1 MIIILDKNSEDIKSI
16 YTTVENRFADIFF
29 FDVDFLNQLKE
40 KGEVLG
46 NNFSGIFFSWLAKG
60 KIEYDPESILA
71 DFKSKIGENLP
82 TQKITDSEKRDV
94 WIKTNYNFICNK
106 RYYNSTNDL
115 YHKALELRLLYS
127 VIELITTY
135 FSFRN
140 IPWRGEKNAV
150 KYFEQNDPDF
160 YSVFQEYSKSHSLE
174 QKMKYYEALFNK
186 IFFGEY
192 RKWEE
197 DFVVPIS
204 NKQNVNDKKLEEFW
218 NDLVK

>member
-1 MIIILDKNSEDIKSI
+1 MNVFSYESIRCVRLQNHFMKNLTLKNLIEKLKSSPKVKGVFSTGTTATGLTPSSDIDLIIILDKNSEDIKSI

-94 WIKTNYNFICNK
+94 WIKTNYNFICNSP
-106 RYYNSTNDL
+106 RS
-115 YHKALELRLLYS
+115 
-127 VIELITTY
+127 
-135 FSFRN
+135 
-140 IPWRGEKNAV
+140 
-150 KYFEQNDPDF
+150 DF
-160 YSVFQEYSKSHSLE
+160 F
-174 QKMKYYEALFNK
+174 
-186 IFFGEY
+186 
-192 RKWEE
+192 
-197 DFVVPIS
+197 
-204 NKQNVNDKKLEEFW
+204 
-218 NDLVK
+218 